1 MESWAASQAKARFAE
16 LIRKAQTE
24 GPQTVTQHG
33 RDAVVVLS
41 VEEFRKLRNR
51 KPKPGLKEWILSGP
65 KSDEFARIM
74 DEIVEERRNQPP
86 REIDL

>member
-1 MESWAASQAKARFAE
+1 MESWAAAQAKARFAE

-41 VEEFRKLRNR
+41 VEEFRKLRSK
-51 KPKPGLKEWILSGP
+51 KPKPGLKEWIQAMP
-65 KSDEFARIM
+65 KSDAFADIM
-74 DEIVEERRNQPP
+74 DEIVAERRKQRP
-86 REIDL
+86 RDIDL